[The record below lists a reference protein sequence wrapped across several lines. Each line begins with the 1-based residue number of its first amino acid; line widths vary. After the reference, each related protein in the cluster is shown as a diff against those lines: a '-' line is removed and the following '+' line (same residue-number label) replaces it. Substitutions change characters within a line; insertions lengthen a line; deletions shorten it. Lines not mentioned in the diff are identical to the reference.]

1 MGIRI
6 KLLLLFLFV
15 LLIPYVGY
23 QSLRE
28 MESHLRSSLENTLKA
43 SAQLMALSVS
53 EKHALF
59 PSQEETEGKRLYIH
73 SLKHPMLIDGYT
85 DDWQNYHDWTE
96 SYSDNHSES
105 SFKLI
110 IGQHQ
115 ETVYVLI
122 EVIDKTL
129 IYQKPFLEETLNGDY
144 IEFILDDEY
153 IYNGSTSYF
162 FNTESEGRFFPF
174 VLTEQQGDWEW
185 EKEYVEKYITNI
197 NAVWRETKNG
207 YVVELSLPAYLL
219 KQRIGV
225 LVHDIDT
232 HIKDD
237 KPITTGFGKNVESL
251 AKIVNRQNPLQSSL
265 DSQIVLDGRRTWIL
279 DRTAQVLASQGDIKT
294 DIAVTNNNLFYA
306 WFFPSI
312 ENRFAD
318 DVSGVSRLQS
328 REVESAL
335 NGKVESSWRYS
346 PDNKVIIVS
355 AVAPVEHNGEV
366 IGAVVIEE
374 TTNKL
379 QIIQRDS
386 LIKLFNKTMLIFMF
400 VAFVLL
406 IYASRL
412 SWRLRKLS
420 REAHLAI
427 DEHGRVQQQISMTNA
442 KDEIGD
448 LSRSYASMLKRLHLY
463 NDYLENM
470 VKRLSHEL
478 RTPMT
483 VVQSSLENLKDD
495 LQSNAEHKDN
505 QYLQRADEGVNRLKL
520 LVKRLTEASRIEQAV
535 QSSEK
540 NEHDLAMLV
549 SDCVSG
555 YESSF
560 SEFTFHYEKI
570 GNAFV
575 LPMAADL
582 IVQMLDKL
590 IANAVSF
597 SKEKKIIEID
607 LEQQSGGIVLSI
619 TNYGS
624 SLPEQGKEQ
633 IFNSMISVREEKGN
647 EPHLGLGLYI
657 VRLISEFHNADVDAQ
672 NTKLGDGVTFS
683 VKFRL

>member
-1 MGIRI
+1 MGIRLKI
-6 KLLLLFLFV
+6 LLLFLFV

-43 SAQLMALSVS
+43 NAQLMALSVS
-53 EKHALF
+53 EQYSQF
-59 PSQEETEGKRLYIH
+59 PSKEETQGKRLYIH
-73 SLKHPMLIDGYT
+73 KLNHPMQIDGYI
-85 DDWQNYHDWTE
+85 DDWQNYRDWTE
-96 SYSDNHSES
+96 SYGGKGSDSV
-105 SFKLI
+105 FKLI
-110 IGQHQ
+110 ISQWQ

-122 EVIDKTL
+122 EVIDETVV
-129 IYQKPFLEETLNGDY
+129 YQKPFLEETLNGDY
-144 IEFILDDEY
+144 IEFIVDDEY
-153 IYNGSTSYF
+153 IYNGSISYF

-197 NAVWRETKNG
+197 NAFWRKTKQG

-232 HIKDD
+232 HIKAD
-237 KPITTGFGKNVESL
+237 KPITSGVGKNEESL
-251 AKIVNRQNPLQSSL
+251 AIVANRKNPLQASL
-265 DSQIVLDGRRTWIL
+265 NSQFISQGRRAWVL
-279 DRTAQVLASQGDIKT
+279 DRTAQVLASQGNLKT
-294 DIAVTNNNLFYA
+294 DIEIEKNNIFYSLV
-306 WFFPSI
+306 FPSV
-312 ENRFAD
+312 ENRFSDAA
-318 DVSGVSRLQS
+318 VGVSRLQGK
-328 REVESAL
+328 EVEAAL
-335 NGKVESSWRYS
+335 TGKVASSWRYS

-355 AVAPVEHNGEV
+355 AAAPVKYNGEI

-386 LIKLFNKTMLIFMF
+386 LIKLFNKTMLVFMF

-420 REAHLAI
+420 KEANLAI
-427 DEHGRVQQQISMTNA
+427 DEHGRVKQQISPTNA

-448 LSRSYASMLKRLHLY
+448 LSRSYSAMLKRLHLY

-495 LQSNAEHKDN
+495 LQNTEEFKDN
-505 QYLQRADEGVNRLKL
+505 QYLLRADEGVERLKL

-535 QSSEK
+535 QSADK
-540 NEHDLAMLV
+540 GEHDLALLIRG
-549 SDCVSG
+549 CISG
-555 YESSF
+555 YETSF
-560 SEFTFHYEKI
+560 PEFTFKHGQI
-570 GNAFV
+570 GDNF
-575 LPMAADL
+575 LLLMAPDL

-597 SKEKKIIEID
+597 SKGNKTIDIILEEKSSEII
-607 LEQQSGGIVLSI
+607 LVV

-624 SLPEQGKEQ
+624 VLPELEKEQ
-633 IFNSMISVREEKGN
+633 LFNSMISLREEKCK

-657 VRLISEFHNADVDAQ
+657 VRLISEFHNAEVDAQ